1 MNRNMEGAGRYDKLH
16 GDEGLVEVTDAHR
29 AQAKT
34 DILETIELFGQYPQ
48 PSYSKEFRQHRR
60 VRFDLADYISEEC
73 DPGKVANDLAWLIT
87 TYGLDR
93 MEAIDKVRDK
103 IMEMVAAD
111 PYIDALADEVAGEIA
126 QQEREDA

>member
-1 MNRNMEGAGRYDKLH
+1 MKTAQEGAGRFDHVH
-16 GDEGLVEVTDAHR
+16 GDEDGVEVTNAHR

-34 DILETIELFGQYPQ
+34 EVLETIELFGQYPQ

-103 IMEMVAAD
+103 IMEQVAAD
-111 PYIDALADEVAGEIA
+111 SFIEGLVDEVAGEIA